1 MEKKKFKLKTSTD
14 YRQNQ
19 EIWHA
24 IESTFV
30 GRCGYKIKRDRILE
44 KYIDGASIALF
55 FLDLENKHHID
66 LWGVDEPLSSVME
79 KLPTLNAVYDA
90 IEAKVSYKFA

>member
-1 MEKKKFKLKTSTD
+1 MEKKKFKLKTSVD

-19 EIWHA
+19 KIWDA

-30 GRCGYKIKRDRILE
+30 ERCGYKIKRDRIL
-44 KYIDGASIALF
+44 KNSIDCTSIALF
-55 FLDLENKHHID
+55 FFDLENKCRID
-66 LWGVDEPLSSVME
+66 LWRVDEPLSSVME